1 MKNPE
6 SSLPPGFRFHP
17 TDEELIL
24 HYLVKKVACTPLPVS
39 VIAEVDIYKFDPWQ
53 LPAKAAFGE
62 KEWYF
67 FSPRDR
73 KYPNGAR
80 PNRAAAS
87 GYWKATGTDK
97 TIVAPSGRRQNVGV
111 KKALVFYKGRP
122 PKGIKTNWIMHE
134 YRLPENPN
142 NHTTT
147 NNHHRAMKL
156 KDLSMRLDDW
166 VLCRIYKKSN
176 VVTSAVAL
184 PSDQNQEVQEEEDF
198 LHDVLSPSL
207 KCPFTGLDHNM
218 MSTSNTSSLKPRK
231 SCSFSN
237 LPDAMDYSLLT
248 SILADGQYSIPTGI
262 GFQSTTPNKFSYSC
276 TGSTSIGLDPQPLF
290 NTDISSNSSSSHLL
304 QTLPQYNGLNLPSS
318 APSTENRLKRQHSI
332 TDDRGVLFC
341 PSKKYVNSNCSFTNT
356 ANSFLN
362 QQLLLSSPSFHFQ
375 E

>member
-6 SSLPPGFRFHP
+6 SRLPPGFRFHP

-24 HYLVKKVACTPLPVS
+24 HYLIKKVASTPLPVS
-39 VIAEVDIYKFDPWQ
+39 IIAEVDIYKFDPWE

-97 TIVAPSGRRQNVGV
+97 TIVAPSGGRQNVGV

-134 YRLPENPN
+134 YRLPESPN
-142 NHTTT
+142 NYTTT
-147 NNHHRAMKL
+147 TNHHRAVKL
-156 KDLSMRLDDW
+156 NDLSMRLDDW

-176 VVTSAVAL
+176 VVTSAAAL
-184 PSDQNQEVQEEEDF
+184 PNDQDQDVQGEEDF
-198 LHDVLSPSL
+198 LHDILLPSL
-207 KCPFTGLDHNM
+207 KSPFPSLDHNM
-218 MSTSNTSSLKPRK
+218 MSTSTTSSLKPQK

-237 LPDAMDYSLLT
+237 LLDAMDYSLLT
-248 SILADGQYSIPTGI
+248 SILADGQYYIPTGT
-262 GFQSTTPNKFSYSC
+262 GLQSTTPNKFSYSC
-276 TGSTSIGLDPQPLF
+276 TGSTSTGLDPQPLF
-290 NTDISSNSSSSHLL
+290 NTNISSNRSHLF
-304 QTLPQYNGLNLPSS
+304 QTLPQYNCLNLPSS
-318 APSTENRLKRQHSI
+318 APNTENRLKRQHSI
-332 TDDRGVLFC
+332 TDDRGMLLY
-341 PSKKYVNSNCSFTNT
+341 PSKKDVNSNCSFTNT

-362 QQLLLSSPSFHFQ
+362 QQLLLSNPRFHFQ